1 MGGIWSDTM
10 GLINGFIS
18 GPHALKPDGENPA
31 VVRTNVGVPAV
42 GLLNQGTIQ
51 HVFNPELY
59 EKEPFYFGAVGIQK
73 DLVRGH
79 CPSMFANDE
88 EHRRKKAL
96 LVDVYE
102 QCQLPTLILNQVMSH
117 YQEWSRLEA
126 VPDFEDR
133 VYHVVS
139 EALTEAVFGRKVDGR
154 LCLTWLNGLLTNV
167 KTWIPMPSMARQHR
181 LASQALPQ
189 LLKAIEEAPKYG
201 DLAQLCRTHDLE
213 VEDGVFTIL
222 YATLFN
228 ACGAV
233 TAALVSSVARLH
245 TLSDTE
251 KNDILQPT
259 LQALEKNQGISGESL
274 GEMKTLESF
283 VLEVLRLHPPV
294 FFFWA
299 LARKDFVISPEKENL
314 EVRKGERVFGS
325 CFWAQRD
332 GSVFPDPVRFRWDRF
347 IDEKEGGGQRKH
359 LLFPRGSWTE
369 TSDFNN
375 HQCPGQDIAFFM
387 MKAILAV
394 LLCYCNWE
402 LEEAPVWSD
411 KTIRLGRPDRPVSLT
426 SFNFNSEQAK
436 RVLGL

>member
-1 MGGIWSDTM
+1 M
-10 GLINGFIS
+10 L
-18 GPHALKPDGENPA
+18 
-31 VVRTNVGVPAV
+31 
-42 GLLNQGTIQ
+42 
-51 HVFNPELY
+51 
-59 EKEPFYFGAVGIQK
+59 
-73 DLVRGH
+73 
-79 CPSMFANDE
+79 
-88 EHRRKKAL
+88 
-96 LVDVYE
+96 
-102 QCQLPTLILNQVMSH
+102 
-117 YQEWSRLEA
+117 
-126 VPDFEDR
+126 
-133 VYHVVS
+133 
-139 EALTEAVFGRKVDGR
+139 
-154 LCLTWLNGLLTNV
+154 
-167 KTWIPMPSMARQHR
+167 SMARQHR
-181 LASQALPQ
+181 LPSQALPQ

-201 DLAQLCRTHDLE
+201 DLAQLCRTQDLD

-259 LQALEKNQGISGESL
+259 LQALEENKGISGESL

-283 VLEVLRLHPPV
+283 V
-294 FFFWA
+294 
-299 LARKDFVISPEKENL
+299 L

-347 IDEKEGGGQRKH
+347 LDEEVGGGQKKN

-369 TSDFNN
+369 TFDFNN

-394 LLCYCNWE
+394 FLCYCNWE
-402 LEEAPVWSD
+402 LAEAPVWSD

-426 SFNFNSEQAK
+426 SFKFNSEQAK